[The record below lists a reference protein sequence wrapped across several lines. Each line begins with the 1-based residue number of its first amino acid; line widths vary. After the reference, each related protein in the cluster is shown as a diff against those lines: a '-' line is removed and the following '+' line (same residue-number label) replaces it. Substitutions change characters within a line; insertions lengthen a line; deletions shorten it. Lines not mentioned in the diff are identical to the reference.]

1 MMPVACPRAADTS
14 DGYSSTIANYAKG
27 DKDDTNED
35 AEAAELQARH
45 SIPGKLQ
52 LTLRKLSDVWWWF

>member
-27 DKDDTNED
+27 EKDDTNED
-35 AEAAELQARH
+35 TFA
-45 SIPGKLQ
+45 KD
-52 LTLRKLSDVWWWF
+52 DVRA